1 MYVLPSVAPNVDVD
15 NVDPVV
21 TKLPL
26 WSKILQKYGGSVVGR
41 TPSSCSGVVQLIVT
55 VLPMFDTDSRDTGV
69 VANIKFADADAV
81 GEYKSLFSACTARL
95 YLCPRTP
102 PVQVYVFE

>member
-1 MYVLPSVAPNVDVD
+1 MYVLPRSVPNDAVD

-41 TPSSCSGVVQLIVT
+41 TPSSCTGVVQLAVT
-55 VLPMFDTDSRDTGV
+55 VLPIFATERRDTGV
-69 VANIKFADADAV
+69 VANIKPADADAV
-81 GEYKSLFSACTARL
+81 GEYKLLFSACTARL

>member
-1 MYVLPSVAPNVDVD
+1 VYVLPSVVPNVEVD
-15 NVDPVV
+15 SVDPVV

-26 WSKILQKYGGSVVGR
+26 WSKMVQEYGGFVVGR
-41 TPSSCSGVVQLIVT
+41 TPSSCSGVVQLSVT

-69 VANIKFADADAV
+69 VANINPADADAV
-81 GEYKSLFSACTARL
+81 GEYKLLFSACTARL

>member
-1 MYVLPSVAPNVDVD
+1 MYVLPSVVPNVEVD
-15 NVDPVV
+15 SVDPVV

-26 WSKILQKYGGSVVGR
+26 WSKMVQEYGGFVVGR
-41 TPSSCSGVVQLIVT
+41 TPSSCSGVVQLSVT

-69 VANIKFADADAV
+69 VANINPADADAV
-81 GEYKSLFSACTARL
+81 GEYKLLFSACTARL